1 MKLNLKSKETRKKQ
15 VLVNTIEERVKSLS
29 KLDGHTLGEAMTI
42 LRLTGLK
49 TVITEGKE
57 GAEIPQLCLITGTEL
72 LLIPYSRKFAEDE
85 SYDVEAELEKGEFH
99 VANRRK
105 EDDLDEGP
113 FTGAPYLSFGYE
125 ATVNVL
131 REEDLMEEEK
141 EEPKKKATVTEEKEE
156 N

>member
-29 KLDGHTLGEAMTI
+29 KLDGHTLGEAMAI
-42 LRLTGLK
+42 LRLQGLK

-72 LLIPYSRKFAEDE
+72 LLIPYSRKFAEDQ
-85 SYDVEAELEKGEFH
+85 SYDVEAELEHGEFH
-99 VANRRK
+99 VANRRM
-105 EDDLDEGP
+105 EDDSDEGP

-131 REEDLMEEEK
+131 REEDLMEEE
-141 EEPKKKATVTEEKEE
+141 EEPKKKVKVTEEKEE
-156 N
+156 D

>member
-72 LLIPYSRKFAEDE
+72 LLIPYSRKFAEDQ
-85 SYDVEAELEKGEFH
+85 SYDVEAELEHGEFH
-99 VANRRK
+99 VANRRM
-105 EDDLDEGP
+105 EDDSDEGP

-131 REEDLMEEEK
+131 REEDLMEEE
-141 EEPKKKATVTEEKEE
+141 EEPKKKVKVTEEKEE
-156 N
+156 D

>member
-72 LLIPYSRKFAEDE
+72 LLIPYSRKFAEDQ
-85 SYDVEAELEKGEFH
+85 SYDVEAELEHGEFH
-99 VANRRK
+99 VANRRM
-105 EDDLDEGP
+105 EDDSDEGP

-131 REEDLMEEEK
+131 REEDLMEEED
-141 EEPKKKATVTEEKEE
+141 EPKKKVKVTEEKEE
-156 N
+156 D